1 MCPYYHLDLE
11 SAGDSTRVWVET
23 EDYGIRVESR
33 THLRDVWM
41 EFAYAIGPQSIVPN
55 FFIKIISVPHSSDE
69 ISARDSVHRL
79 RCLLYV
85 VIVEK
90 KKERSIDSNT

>member
-1 MCPYYHLDLE
+1 MWPYYHLDLE

-41 EFAYAIGPQSIVPN
+41 DI
-55 FFIKIISVPHSSDE
+55 
-69 ISARDSVHRL
+69 RL
-79 RCLLYV
+79 CDWAPKYCT
-85 VIVEK
+85 K
-90 KKERSIDSNT
+90 FPYKDYFCTA